1 MGDIGT
7 WYIDPLQYGMNTRL
21 ADPSMDPN
29 YAYYKAGVNAT
40 NSWRYSNYLKR
51 LKIQDIAELQ
61 DKMDYGNL
69 MADVDKY
76 IKYAKDDY
84 ITWLGKIDN
93 NLADA
98 LQQATES
105 YWAGNLIGSGIQAER
120 TTEMI
125 NEWEMEK
132 WWLKVEKKRTMDKY
146 NDERNRAIAK
156 YEQITKPVNAM
167 NRAEIK
173 YRPIQLASRESFAQ
187 APQNYIP
194 Q

>member
-1 MGDIGT
+1 MGVAD
-7 WYIDPLQYGMNTRL
+7 NT
-21 ADPSMDPN
+21 ASI
-29 YAYYKAGVNAT
+29 AT
-40 NSWRYSNYLKR
+40 NIESDILQPSFEPRYQNTYVAPVKARNASAYSNYLKR
-51 LKIQDIAELQ
+51 LKVQDIAELQ

-69 MADVDKY
+69 MDDVDKY

-84 ITWLGKIDN
+84 ITGLGKIDN

-125 NEWEMEK
+125 NEWEMDK

-156 YEQITKPVNAM
+156 YEQITKPINAM

-173 YRPIQLASRESFAQ
+173 YRPAKAIWRREAMANEISQ
-187 APQNYIP
+187 VSS
-194 Q
+194 